1 MKSQTI
7 KKLKPMKSPR
17 TPPQSATRSSNVNS
31 ISSFSTQT
39 LELAN
44 TTESTVAFSF
54 SETMAETGSSAI

>member
-1 MKSQTI
+1 MR
-7 KKLKPMKSPR
+7 KLKPMKSPR

-44 TTESTVAFSF
+44 IKESTVTFAIAL
-54 SETMAETGSSAI
+54 TLAETGSSAI

>member
-1 MKSQTI
+1 MR
-7 KKLKPMKSPR
+7 KLKPMKSPR

-44 TTESTVAFSF
+44 ITESTVTFAIAL
-54 SETMAETGSSAI
+54 TLAETGSSAI